1 MDEKELLRRFYNIW
15 FRSPTKE
22 EFEACGGNM
31 ERVNKKYGAYREMLK
46 QYGYPKSHVLIETY
60 EATHEDGRVFTGS
73 KNEVVE
79 EIECRLSMFDKAFKD
94 GKDILGWTVRKILFD
109 VEMFNNYKD

>member
-31 ERVNKKYGAYREMLK
+31 EHVNKKYGAYREMLK
-46 QYGYPKSHVLIETY
+46 EHRYPKSHTVFETLKV
-60 EATHEDGRVFTGS
+60 THEDGRVFTGIKS
-73 KNEVVE
+73 EILE
-79 EIECRLSMFDKAFKD
+79 EIECGVTVFDKALKNKD
-94 GKDILGWTVRKILFD
+94 TIKGWTITKIPFD